1 MSKSGNISSKVDY
14 TLLERKRVIDF
25 LEKIKSA
32 GDITIE
38 EMEQKMEVLMSMG
51 EHVQD
56 VLLSI
61 LRTCDDEILPIVTFG
76 LEYMDDP
83 ELIDPLI
90 EILIDHSVREEIK
103 LRILSI
109 LGNYGVDTSD
119 PEFAE
124 ILESAFEDF
133 EGVMHR
139 STLDMLDS
147 IQQDDE
153 AIAFLLEN
161 FHQFPPEAQVEMVRQ
176 FGDTKDERAVKI
188 LEIFAE
194 VDDKVVAQEA
204 IKYLGKI
211 ESPKSYAAL
220 EQIIADND
228 DAEIT
233 KLAEKSMRILQLA
246 NVKPMPTEQRVSML
260 GDIYKVIMSFIDGK
274 GSRVLWIAR
283 WIENSKLETLNL
295 MLNTRVGIKDCYGA
309 SNMSKRQFDK
319 MVRTMRTEIDGVELD
334 YNYALKLIKDAMY
347 QNRESASAIPIE
359 FVLWKRILKGDDIS
373 PARYVPK
380 WDNFVDNL
388 EALKNDE
395 DILEESYHLH
405 DLEDFSSWFDQSP
418 KTYDYWDELEKL
430 VNSYRG
436 KTLDRKIDDLLKRYA
451 VEVFEPQ
458 RDFIKRNLELTADFL
473 FHQPNRRDEA
483 ELALVA
489 ALNLELKSTLPLHE
503 HPFIERM
510 MDESLEMAELNM
522 SHGFDVRVNPEFF
535 D

>member
-1 MSKSGNISSKVDY
+1 MPQKGKRSSKVDY

-32 GDITIE
+32 EDITVE
-38 EMEQKMEVLMSMG
+38 EIEQKMETLMAMG

-56 VLLSI
+56 VLLNI
-61 LRTCDDEILPIVTFG
+61 IRNCDDEMLPVVAYG

-90 EILIDHSVREEIK
+90 DILIDPSVREEIK

-124 ILESAFEDF
+124 ILESAFEDL

-139 STLDMLDS
+139 STMEMLDS

-153 AIAFLLEN
+153 AIAFLLED
-161 FHQFPPEAQVEMVRQ
+161 FQEFPPEAQIEMVRQ

-194 VDDKVVAQEA
+194 VDDKDVAQEA
-204 IKYLGKI
+204 IRYLGKI
-211 ESPKSYAAL
+211 ESPQAYTAL
-220 EQIIADND
+220 EQIIADSN

-233 KLAEKSMRILQLA
+233 KVAEKSMRILQLA
-246 NVKPMPTEQRVSML
+246 NVKPIPTEERISEL

-274 GSRVLWIAR
+274 GSRIVWIAR
-283 WIENSKLETLNL
+283 WTENSKLETINL
-295 MLNTRVGIKDCYGA
+295 MLNTGVGIKDCYGV
-309 SNMSKRQFDK
+309 SNMSKREFDK
-319 MVRTMRTEIDGVELD
+319 MIRTMRSEVDGVELD
-334 YNYALKLIKDAMY
+334 YNYALKLIKDAIY
-347 QNRESASAIPIE
+347 QNRESTSAIPIE
-359 FVLWKRILKGDDIS
+359 FTLWKRVLKGDDIS
-373 PARYVPK
+373 PERYVPD
-380 WDNFVDNL
+380 WSNFVDNINK
-388 EALKNDE
+388 LKSDE
-395 DILEESYHLH
+395 DILEEAYHLH

-418 KTYDYWDELEKL
+418 KTYDYWDELEELINK
-430 VNSYRG
+430 YRG
-436 KTLDRKIDDLLKRYA
+436 KTLDRKIDVLLKRYA
-451 VEVFEPQ
+451 AEVFEPQ

-473 FHQPNRRDEA
+473 FHQPDRNDEA
-483 ELALVA
+483 EVALVA
-489 ALNLELKSTLPLHE
+489 ALHLEPESPLPLHG
-503 HPFIERM
+503 HPFIERI
-510 MDESLEMAELNM
+510 MDESLEMAELNI
-522 SHGFDVRVNPEFF
+522 SHGFDVRANPELF